1 MTRKTK
7 RPTTEKGFPIDERPV
22 IFNLKETT
30 DINFVGR
37 YIESDAMFMLS
48 LNDDESDF
56 VPQTE
61 INEWWYIDQHPTIVK
76 EVLNTKS
83 LKKDKIKKKDS
94 PKYKRNAGDSENKTD
109 SDVTSDTQSF
119 SAPPLPPLPPFLKGF
134 VENIQRETGM
144 QFQAINVRVVG
155 EDDLHSLPIEVL
167 QQILKNAEQEEHWEL
182 AIKVRDAINDKK

>member
-1 MTRKTK
+1 
-7 RPTTEKGFPIDERPV
+7 
-22 IFNLKETT
+22 
-30 DINFVGR
+30 
-37 YIESDAMFMLS
+37 MFMLS

-61 INEWWYIDQHPTIVK
+61 INEWWYIDQHPIILK

-83 LKKDKIKKKDS
+83 LKKDKVKKKDS
-94 PKYKRNAGDSENKTD
+94 PKYKRNAGDSENKNN
-109 SDVTSDTQSF
+109 SDVNSDTRSF
-119 SAPPLPPLPPFLKGF
+119 SAPPLPPLPPLLKGF
-134 VENIQRETGM
+134 VDNIQRETGM

-155 EDDLHSLPIEVL
+155 EDDLHTLPIEVL